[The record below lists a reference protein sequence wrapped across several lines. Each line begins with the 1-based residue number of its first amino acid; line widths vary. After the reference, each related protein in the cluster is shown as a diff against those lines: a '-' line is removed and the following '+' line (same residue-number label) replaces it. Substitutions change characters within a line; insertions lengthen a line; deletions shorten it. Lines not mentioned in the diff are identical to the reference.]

1 MDEAKNQIN
10 NLEHKKEK
18 NHQSEQ
24 EKEKRILKNKNTISS
39 LCDNFKCFNIRII
52 GVTKGEEKEQE
63 IGNPSEKIM

>member
-39 LCDNFKCFNIRII
+39 LCDNFKCSNICII
-52 GVTKGEEKEQE
+52 MVPEEDKEQ
-63 IGNPSEKIM
+63 KK